1 MSLLRNIASGLRSLF
16 RREQMD
22 EELDEEVRTFLAMA
36 AEEKMKTGM
45 SRKDA
50 VRAARLELGNLE
62 VTKEIVRA
70 ARWESLV
77 ETWWQDLRYGLR
89 MLRRSPGFTAVVVLT
104 LALGIGAATSIFSV
118 VKAVILSPLPFRQPE
133 NLVNLWEGHEHY
145 HRGDQAYFSSAR
157 PGTLFDWRG
166 QQQSFER
173 ITAYRW
179 RPRLLTNNQ
188 QSELVSAQD
197 VYDQFFETLGT
208 PALLGRTLQAGD
220 YEPTAAHVVVISN
233 AIWLQRFGG
242 DRAVIGL
249 RISLDR
255 EPYEIVGVM
264 PAGFYP
270 APDYPALWTAHW
282 GDPGE

>member
-1 MSLLRNIASGLRSLF
+1 MPLLRTIAAGLRSLL
-16 RREQMD
+16 RRERA
-22 EELDEEVRTFLAMA
+22 EGELDEELSSFLAIA
-36 AEEKMKTGM
+36 AEEKMKLGM

-50 VRAARLELGNLE
+50 LRAVRLELGNPE

-77 ETWWQDLRYGLR
+77 GTWWQDLRYGLR

-133 NLVNLWEGHEHY
+133 NLVHLWEGHEHY

-157 PGTLFDWRG
+157 PGSLFDWRA
-166 QQQSFER
+166 QSNSFAS

-179 RPRLLTNNQ
+179 RPRLLTDNKPA
-188 QSELVSAQD
+188 ELVVAQD

-208 PALLGRTLQAGD
+208 PPQLGRTLQAND
-220 YEPTAAHVVVISN
+220 YGPGAPHVVVISN
-233 AIWLQRFGG
+233 AMWIKRFGG
-242 DRAVIGL
+242 DPGMIGR

-255 EPYEIVGVM
+255 ESYEIVGVM
-264 PAGFYP
+264 PPGFYP
-270 APDYPALWTAHW
+270 APEDRK
-282 GDPGE
+282 

>member
-1 MSLLRNIASGLRSLF
+1 MSLLANIANGLRSLF
-16 RREQMD
+16 RREQID

-50 VRAARLELGNLE
+50 VREARLELGNLE

-70 ARWESLV
+70 ARWESLL

-133 NLVNLWEGHEHY
+133 NLVHIWEGHEHY

-157 PGTLFDWRG
+157 PGSLYDWRG
-166 QQQSFER
+166 QSNSFES

-179 RPRLLTNNQ
+179 RPRLLTDDKQ
-188 QSELVSAQD
+188 AELVKRKTFMTNFSRRSEHARSSDARYKPMTTNQ
-197 VYDQFFETLGT
+197 
-208 PALLGRTLQAGD
+208 AL
-220 YEPTAAHVVVISN
+220 PTS
-233 AIWLQRFGG
+233 
-242 DRAVIGL
+242 
-249 RISLDR
+249 S
-255 EPYEIVGVM
+255 
-264 PAGFYP
+264 
-270 APDYPALWTAHW
+270 
-282 GDPGE
+282 